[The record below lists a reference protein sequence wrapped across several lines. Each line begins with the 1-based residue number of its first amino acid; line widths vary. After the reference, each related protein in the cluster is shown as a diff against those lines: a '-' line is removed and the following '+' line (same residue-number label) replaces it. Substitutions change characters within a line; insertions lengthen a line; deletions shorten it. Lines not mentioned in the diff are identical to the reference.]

1 LWYGHIGARTDFDSG
16 TDGGHR
22 GIRLGGCRDPRR
34 HAAEDEPVER
44 QHREPVQAPG
54 EPGRKEAIDFWRV
67 ERVEPGRLL
76 RLRAEM
82 RVPGLAW
89 LDLQCE
95 PGDDGGA
102 RYRQRAVFFPSG
114 LAGRLYWLAV
124 LPFHGFT
131 HTRARC

>member
-1 LWYGHIGARTDFDSG
+1 M
-16 TDGGHR
+16 
-22 GIRLGGCRDPRR
+22 
-34 HAAEDEPVER
+34 
-44 QHREPVQAPG
+44 
-54 EPGRKEAIDFWRV
+54 
-67 ERVEPGRLL
+67 EPGRLL

-124 LPFHGFT
+124 LPFHGFIFPSMARNILA
-131 HTRARC
+131 RAAERGADRAAETGSRTDPAD